1 MNHWNPFHL
10 ISFIFFS
17 GGWGYAPKF
26 RKLKQDLESRFPG
39 QVEVTGEAVPGSTG
53 QLEVQIVGGK
63 MLHSKLGGDGYVDTD
78 AKLNAIFAG
87 VEEAL
92 AAWATPMRNCGHCLK
107 QNRVKI
113 GTFNFPFCLA
123 CHFESLFKIPLIFFF
138 FELFSFNN
146 GALIC

>member
-1 MNHWNPFHL
+1 MSPVVYIEFY
-10 ISFIFFS
+10 FIFPS

-39 QVEVTGEAVPGSTG
+39 QVEVTGEASSGSTG

-78 AKLNAIFAG
+78 AKLNKIFAG

-92 AAWATPMRNCGHCLK
+92 AAWANPTLNYRQRLE
-107 QNRVKI
+107 QNRLKI
-113 GTFNFPFCLA
+113 GEILITVL
-123 CHFESLFKIPLIFFF
+123 SLQFY
-138 FELFSFNN
+138 
-146 GALIC
+146 